1 LSSATVMAMRSFPTP
16 LCMVAASN
24 SSGSRHRAYAADAA
38 PRGKYAA
45 KKVCHGEGRL
55 VDLYD
60 PDYDDDPEDDDASDD
75 DGDAPPGGGKRKR
88 AKGAKQR
95 LPATLGESLVFWCA
109 LCDMAKPIQSLKAIE
124 AHRIGKKSC
133 MRGAAGARSAAVDQ
147 LAAGGYLFFEEPPQ
161 PSTLAGSRIGRGG
174 RGGPS
179 NSGGRGGGRGSAGGR
194 GAGGR
199 GKKSAASKA
208 ADKARLAT
216 LLAVRRE
223 VERAGGS
230 WATRCA
236 AAPWTTKAQPRQ
248 TMTRSNARASPRAR
262 RPRLRGMP
270 QRRTPPSTST
280 RWKTTCDGCAGGNAG
295 KCGGRG
301 ARRGWG
307 GGVLCCGGL
316 PGGARSAPV

>member
-1 LSSATVMAMRSFPTP
+1 MEPPAARRSHALLPETASSRAASSSLSSATVMAMRSFPTP

-55 VDLYD
+55 DDLYD

-174 RGGPS
+174 RVVAP
-179 NSGGRGGGRGSAGGR
+179 RTAAAVAV
-194 GAGGR
+194 GAGP
-199 GKKSAASKA
+199 
-208 ADKARLAT
+208 L
-216 LLAVRRE
+216 
-223 VERAGGS
+223 
-230 WATRCA
+230 A
-236 AAPWTTKAQPRQ
+236 AAEVAAA
-248 TMTRSNARASPRAR
+248 ARRAR
-262 RPRLRGMP
+262 RPRQPTRPGW
-270 QRRTPPSTST
+270 PPSW
-280 RWKTTCDGCAGGNAG
+280 RCAGRLSVRAAL
-295 KCGGRG
+295 GRPG
-301 ARRGWG
+301 ARLRHGR
-307 GGVLCCGGL
+307 
-316 PGGARSAPV
+316 PKPSRARR